1 MATRKPKP
9 EEQLDEKNILR
20 VIQLLEA
27 PIEGEKPITKKLACE
42 LLRINYNT
50 TRLGEILEK
59 FKAKKAREAERRA
72 ALRGK
77 PATAEEIS
85 YVIQE
90 YLQGGTIDTISKE
103 IFRPATFVK
112 RILEDNAV
120 PTRIPGH
127 TYFKPELIPDGA
139 VRDRFNLGE
148 IVYSARYDSLA
159 RVDHEIRSKDG
170 LQWVYRIW
178 LLAESQLQNA
188 YQPAEELASLDHLR
202 KIGVK
207 I

>member
-9 EEQLDEKNILR
+9 EEQLDDKNILR

-27 PIEGEKPITKKLACE
+27 PTEGEKPITKKLACE

-170 LQWVYRIW
+170 FQWVYRIW
-178 LLAESQLQNA
+178 LLAEKWKQNA
-188 YQPAEELASLDHLR
+188 YQEACELASLEHLR
-202 KIGVK
+202 LLGVK